1 MNIAQAANQTTEA
14 ESTPEKNITKIYVNI
29 YFSQL
34 ASDINS
40 GLLAH
45 QFNGKGRKIAPIPEN
60 QESNYLYYSSD
71 KSGETHIEPPFEINN
86 GDKIKFK
93 LQPAPTDSGDT
104 SYKWQGIL
112 QNRFDLQLV
121 SEKKRSATY
130 KAVATESA
138 AGSPASEDDDVIV
151 HINFKVND
159 NKFSATWDPVI
170 RIKR

>member
-1 MNIAQAANQTTEA
+1 MNIAQTANETTEVI
-14 ESTPEKNITKIYVNI
+14 SSSKTTTTKIYINM
-29 YFSQL
+29 YFAQL

-45 QFNGKGRKIAPIPEN
+45 QFNGKGRKITPIPEN

-71 KSGETHIEPPFEINN
+71 KAGETHIEPPFEINN
-86 GDKIKFK
+86 GDNIKFK
-93 LQPAPTDSGDT
+93 LQTAPTDESDT

-121 SEKKRSATY
+121 SEKKRSANY
-130 KAVATESA
+130 KAVATEST
-138 AGSPASEDDDVIV
+138 AGAPPSEADDVII
-151 HINFKVND
+151 HIDFKNNGD
-159 NKFSATWDPVI
+159 KFSATWDPVI